1 MEWNMYIVVMREIYL
16 KGYEFFIR
24 NIQYE
29 LQFLIYVKD
38 RIVFLLLSFRVV
50 MVVFYRCYKLF

>member
-29 LQFLIYVKD
+29 LQFLIYVKIELFFNYKD
-38 RIVFLLLSFRVV
+38 RIVF
-50 MVVFYRCYKLF
+50 